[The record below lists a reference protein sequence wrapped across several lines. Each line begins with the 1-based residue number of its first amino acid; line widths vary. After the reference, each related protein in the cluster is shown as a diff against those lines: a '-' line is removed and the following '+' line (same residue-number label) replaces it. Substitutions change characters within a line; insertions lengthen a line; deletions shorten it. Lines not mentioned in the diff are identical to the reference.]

1 MTDDARHRAG
11 AAVAFEAPHPVMIRA
26 DNAAYR
32 VPTKRRVATGS
43 GRLLVRQRTWLYRD
57 CTALQGIVMLPFVI
71 RDVMSHP
78 SSFEQGRTTGLS
90 VPDYAVPTSGPFM
103 TLVDAPVTV

>member
-1 MTDDARHRAG
+1 
-11 AAVAFEAPHPVMIRA
+11 
-26 DNAAYR
+26 
-32 VPTKRRVATGS
+32 
-43 GRLLVRQRTWLYRD
+43 
-57 CTALQGIVMLPFVI
+57 MLPFVI